1 MAYRTQST
9 RSQYRDVSP
18 SEEDNSYAREITAA
32 ATAFLGGE
40 LISLGKRNAERKQ
53 VNNALMLQSE
63 ANRVKLMTD
72 VGKLAT
78 LENEVNRD
86 ELKIAGSTV
95 VKDFSDAQLR
105 VNRSTGTYIYKDP
118 LTGQEITREDDLKTI
133 DQSNDWLSNIGGD
146 IEASETL
153 IAGIQDLYQA
163 GKIGNKPGDLD
174 IGATDPRALAVA
186 IGEGVTEKYKVK
198 KNKDGL
204 YETTVEYSGKAIAEA
219 NKAEG
224 VSGDTW
230 TIDTKSLAEALN
242 DPTRNPKNMLAYV
255 ASNDYTQNGGL
266 FDSEKNAI
274 TNEGTLKPEFFENIG
289 ETTISVGGGKR
300 QKVSQDRLKINEVE
314 SAVYASSSA
323 AAGSTMRGNNPQQVI
338 TDIKSYTRYDK
349 EKNEYYYNTPLL
361 STTKDPETGEEIT
374 EGYLQYDDKG
384 AVIMNKERTVV
395 MKDNQLMIDQE
406 NLKPEL
412 TEMYSQYQ
420 LGNLGAYDN
429 RRNTP
434 IGNAY
439 DASEPTKD
447 PTRKQ
452 IATGAI
458 EDFRRNVKLATEEG
472 AFNPPTFDKKRVDNI
487 AGLISG
493 VYGGGKA
500 VYDDKNK
507 LFIID
512 KAVVYAEDGTVLT
525 KGETISFEYDTADPN
540 ALDRLIQKL
549 ETSLAT
555 TTDGTKKEIIIGKSS
570 PEEME
575 RERKRDKR
583 NKFND
588 NFPNLRLG
596 YRPDDDMLEEGELA
610 KKLKDKYPTL
620 KIEEPLN
627 PTVESIRIGGVLVS
641 DALGN
646 YNPEDIMDIVY
657 EQLNKSKEES
667 KSESTKTSEKTQ
679 TGGEKTLAEKMKEA
693 IKGK

>member
-18 SEEDNSYAREITAA
+18 SEEDNSYARDITAA

-40 LISLGKRNAERKQ
+40 LISLGKRNSERKQ
-53 VNNALMLQSE
+53 INNALMLQSE

-133 DQSNDWLSNIGGD
+133 DQSNDWLSNIGSD

-163 GKIGNKPGDLD
+163 GKTGNKPGDLD

-255 ASNDYTQNGGL
+255 ASNDYTQSGGL

-274 TNEGTLKPEFFENIG
+274 TNEGTLKPEFFENMG
-289 ETTISVGGGKR
+289 ETTISVGGNKR
-300 QKVSQDRLKINEVE
+300 QKVSQDRLKINEVQ

-349 EKNEYYYNTPLL
+349 GKNEYYYNTPEV
-361 STTKDPETGEEIT
+361 TT

-434 IGNAY
+434 IGNPYTKDETETGDEVDTSLFNILSTSADDDKETLMLGGEDKVLEVKTISLNDENFTGIGRDAEGFYVKGSDGEKDRSEEKYNFYKNALIESVDKNEKPSLLARFDELEEMTPSESVSIEKAVKNIVDKAKTDEYQKEEGLTGMLGAKY
-439 DASEPTKD
+439 DDEEKFAKYLRDTLGLESIVEADLRDVDFDDEEEMRTYITNKFFESDINKDVARKMSGKDVGASEDK
-447 PTRKQ
+447 
-452 IATGAI
+452 ATG
-458 EDFRRNVKLATEEG
+458 
-472 AFNPPTFDKKRVDNI
+472 
-487 AGLISG
+487 
-493 VYGGGKA
+493 
-500 VYDDKNK
+500 
-507 LFIID
+507 
-512 KAVVYAEDGTVLT
+512 GT
-525 KGETISFEYDTADPN
+525 A
-540 ALDRLIQKL
+540 R
-549 ETSLAT
+549 
-555 TTDGTKKEIIIGKSS
+555 
-570 PEEME
+570 
-575 RERKRDKR
+575 
-583 NKFND
+583 
-588 NFPNLRLG
+588 
-596 YRPDDDMLEEGELA
+596 
-610 KKLKDKYPTL
+610 
-620 KIEEPLN
+620 
-627 PTVESIRIGGVLVS
+627 
-641 DALGN
+641 
-646 YNPEDIMDIVY
+646 
-657 EQLNKSKEES
+657 
-667 KSESTKTSEKTQ
+667 
-679 TGGEKTLAEKMKEA
+679 
-693 IKGK
+693 

>member
-18 SEEDNSYAREITAA
+18 SEEDNSYARDITAA

-53 VNNALMLQSE
+53 INNALMLQSE

-274 TNEGTLKPEFFENIG
+274 TNEGTLKPEFFENMG
-289 ETTISVGGGKR
+289 ETTISVGGNKR
-300 QKVSQDRLKINEVE
+300 QKVSQDRLKINEVQ

-349 EKNEYYYNTPLL
+349 EKNEYYYNTPEV
-361 STTKDPETGEEIT
+361 TT

-406 NLKPEL
+406 NLRPEL

-434 IGNAY
+434 IGNEYTIEKPKGGDEVDTSLFKILSTSAD
-439 DASEPTKD
+439 DAPETLMLGGEDKVLEVKTISLDDENFTGIGRDAEGFYVKGSDGEKDRSEK
-447 PTRKQ
+447 KYNFYKN
-452 IATGAI
+452 ALI
-458 EDFRRNVKLATEEG
+458 ESV
-472 AFNPPTFDKKRVDNI
+472 
-487 AGLISG
+487 
-493 VYGGGKA
+493 
-500 VYDDKNK
+500 DKNEK
-507 LFIID
+507 
-512 KAVVYAEDGTVLT
+512 
-525 KGETISFEYDTADPN
+525 P
-540 ALDRLIQKL
+540 
-549 ETSLAT
+549 SLLARF
-555 TTDGTKKEIIIGKSS
+555 DEL
-570 PEEME
+570 EEMTPSE
-575 RERKRDKR
+575 SVSIKSVV
-583 NKFND
+583 
-588 NFPNLRLG
+588 
-596 YRPDDDMLEEGELA
+596 DMIVNEA
-610 KKLKDKYPTL
+610 KKDKY
-620 KIEEPLN
+620 
-627 PTVESIRIGGVLVS
+627 
-641 DALGN
+641 
-646 YNPEDIMDIVY
+646 
-657 EQLNKSKEES
+657 QKEEGLTGMLGAKYDDEVKFAEYLQGLRFDPNTINETDLS
-667 KSESTKTSEKTQ
+667 DVSFDNKEEMTTYIKDVIFESDINKDVARKMSGKDVGASEDKA
-679 TGGEKTLAEKMKEA
+679 TGGTAR
-693 IKGK
+693 

>member
-18 SEEDNSYAREITAA
+18 SEEDNSYARDITAA

-40 LISLGKRNAERKQ
+40 LISLGKRNSERKQ
-53 VNNALMLQSE
+53 INNALMLQSE
-63 ANRVKLMTD
+63 ANRVRLMTD

-255 ASNDYTQNGGL
+255 ASNDYTQSGGL

-274 TNEGTLKPEFFENIG
+274 TNEGTLKPEFFENMG
-289 ETTISVGGGKR
+289 ETTISVGGNKR
-300 QKVSQDRLKINEVE
+300 QKVSQDRLKINEVQ

-349 EKNEYYYNTPLL
+349 EKNEYYYNTPEV
-361 STTKDPETGEEIT
+361 TT

-439 DASEPTKD
+439 TKD
-447 PTRKQ
+447 EPK
-452 IATGAI
+452 TGD
-458 EDFRRNVKLATEEG
+458 EVDTSL
-472 AFNPPTFDKKRVDNI
+472 FNILSTSAD
-487 AGLISG
+487 
-493 VYGGGKA
+493 
-500 VYDDKNK
+500 DDKET
-507 LFIID
+507 LMLGGED
-512 KAVVYAEDGTVLT
+512 KVLEI
-525 KGETISFEYDTADPN
+525 KTISLNDENFTGIGRDAEGFYVKGRDGEKDRSEKKYNFYKN
-540 ALDRLIQKL
+540 AIIESVDKN
-549 ETSLAT
+549 EKPSLLARF
-555 TTDGTKKEIIIGKSS
+555 DEL
-570 PEEME
+570 EEMTPSGSVNIKDAVE
-575 RERKRDKR
+575 MIVNEAKNDKYQIKGKVYNEDDEAEFANYLRDTLELDLINEDDLR
-583 NKFND
+583 GVDFDDEEEMRTYITNKFYETEN
-588 NFPNLRLG
+588 NKNVARK
-596 YRPDDDMLEEGELA
+596 EA
-610 KKLKDKYPTL
+610 KKLAVD
-620 KIEEPLN
+620 
-627 PTVESIRIGGVLVS
+627 G
-641 DALGN
+641 
-646 YNPEDIMDIVY
+646 
-657 EQLNKSKEES
+657 
-667 KSESTKTSEKTQ
+667 STKQITQEEWDAEWAKLSRGESMVGNDGKTYTKQ
-679 TGGEKTLAEKMKEA
+679 
-693 IKGK
+693 

>member
-18 SEEDNSYAREITAA
+18 SEEDNSYARDITAA

-40 LISLGKRNAERKQ
+40 LISLGKRNSERKQ
-53 VNNALMLQSE
+53 INNALMLQSE

-133 DQSNDWLSNIGGD
+133 DQSNDWLSNIGSD

-163 GKIGNKPGDLD
+163 GKTGNKPGDLD

-255 ASNDYTQNGGL
+255 ASNDYTQSGGL

-274 TNEGTLKPEFFENIG
+274 TNEGTLKPEFFENMG
-289 ETTISVGGGKR
+289 ETTISVGGNKR
-300 QKVSQDRLKINEVE
+300 QKVSQDRLKINEVQ

-349 EKNEYYYNTPLL
+349 GKNEYYYNTPEV
-361 STTKDPETGEEIT
+361 TT

-406 NLKPEL
+406 NLRPEL

-434 IGNAY
+434 IGNPY
-439 DASEPTKD
+439 TKD
-447 PTRKQ
+447 ESETDDEVDTSLFNILSTSADDDPETLMLGGEDKVLEVKN
-452 IATGAI
+452 ISLDDENFTGIGRDA
-458 EDFRRNVKLATEEG
+458 EG
-472 AFNPPTFDKKRVDNI
+472 PYV
-487 AGLISG
+487 
-493 VYGGGKA
+493 VYGGDKNRDPKKYNFYKNALIESVDKNEKPSLLARFDELEEMTPSESVSIKSVVDMIVNEAKKDEYQKEEGLTGMLGAK
-500 VYDDKNK
+500 YDDEVK
-507 LFIID
+507 F
-512 KAVVYAEDGTVLT
+512 AEYLQGL
-525 KGETISFEYDTADPN
+525 GFDPN
-540 ALDRLIQKL
+540 TIN
-549 ETSLAT
+549 ETDLS
-555 TTDGTKKEIIIGKSS
+555 DVSFDNK
-570 PEEME
+570 EEMTT
-575 RERKRDKR
+575 
-583 NKFND
+583 
-588 NFPNLRLG
+588 
-596 YRPDDDMLEEGELA
+596 YI
-610 KKLKDKYPTL
+610 KDKIFESDINKDVARKMSGKDAGSNQKETAQERVAR
-620 KIEEPLN
+620 ILN
-627 PTVESIRIGGVLVS
+627 QQNT
-641 DALGN
+641 
-646 YNPEDIMDIVY
+646 
-657 EQLNKSKEES
+657 
-667 KSESTKTSEKTQ
+667 TK
-679 TGGEKTLAEKMKEA
+679 
-693 IKGK
+693 

>member
-18 SEEDNSYAREITAA
+18 SEEDNSYARDITAA

-53 VNNALMLQSE
+53 INNALMLQSE

-133 DQSNDWLSNIGGD
+133 DQSNDWLSNIGSD

-163 GKIGNKPGDLD
+163 GKTGNKPGDLD

-255 ASNDYTQNGGL
+255 ASNDYTQSGGL

-274 TNEGTLKPEFFENIG
+274 TNEGTLKPEFFENMG
-289 ETTISVGGGKR
+289 ETTISVGGNKR
-300 QKVSQDRLKINEVE
+300 QKVSQDRLKINEVQ

-349 EKNEYYYNTPLL
+349 EKNEYYYNTPEV
-361 STTKDPETGEEIT
+361 TT

-406 NLKPEL
+406 NLRPEL

-434 IGNAY
+434 IGNPY
-439 DASEPTKD
+439 TKD
-447 PTRKQ
+447 ESE
-452 IATGAI
+452 TGDEVDTSLFNILSTSADDDPETLMLGG
-458 EDFRRNVKLATEEG
+458 EDKVLEVKNISLNDENFTGIGRDAEG
-472 AFNPPTFDKKRVDNI
+472 PYV
-487 AGLISG
+487 
-493 VYGGGKA
+493 VYGGDKNRDPKKYNFYKNALIESVDKNEKPSLLTRFDELEEMTPSESVNIKSVVDMIVNEAKKDEYQKEEGLTGMLGAK
-500 VYDDKNK
+500 YDDEVK
-507 LFIID
+507 F
-512 KAVVYAEDGTVLT
+512 AEYLQGLGFDLINETDLNDVSFDN
-525 KGETISFEYDTADPN
+525 KGEM
-540 ALDRLIQKL
+540 
-549 ETSLAT
+549 T
-555 TTDGTKKEIIIGKSS
+555 TYI
-570 PEEME
+570 
-575 RERKRDKR
+575 
-583 NKFND
+583 
-588 NFPNLRLG
+588 
-596 YRPDDDMLEEGELA
+596 
-610 KKLKDKYPTL
+610 KDKIFESDTN
-620 KIEEPLN
+620 KDVARKMSGKDAGSNQKETAQERVARILN
-627 PTVESIRIGGVLVS
+627 QQN
-641 DALGN
+641 A
-646 YNPEDIMDIVY
+646 
-657 EQLNKSKEES
+657 
-667 KSESTKTSEKTQ
+667 TK
-679 TGGEKTLAEKMKEA
+679 
-693 IKGK
+693 

>member
-18 SEEDNSYAREITAA
+18 SEEDNSYARDITAA

-53 VNNALMLQSE
+53 INNALMLQSE

-274 TNEGTLKPEFFENIG
+274 TNEGTLKPEFFENMG
-289 ETTISVGGGKR
+289 ETTISVGGNKR
-300 QKVSQDRLKINEVE
+300 QKVSQDRLKINEVQ

-349 EKNEYYYNTPLL
+349 EKNEYYYNTPEV
-361 STTKDPETGEEIT
+361 TT

-406 NLKPEL
+406 NLRPEL

-434 IGNAY
+434 IGNEYTIEKPKGGDEVDTSLFKILSTSAD
-439 DASEPTKD
+439 DAPETLMLGGEDKVLEVKTISLDDENFTGIGRDAEGFYVKGSDGEKDRSEK
-447 PTRKQ
+447 KYNFYKN
-452 IATGAI
+452 ALI
-458 EDFRRNVKLATEEG
+458 ESV
-472 AFNPPTFDKKRVDNI
+472 
-487 AGLISG
+487 
-493 VYGGGKA
+493 
-500 VYDDKNK
+500 DKNEK
-507 LFIID
+507 PSLLARFD
-512 KAVVYAEDGTVLT
+512 ELEEMTPSKSVNVESVV
-525 KGETISFEYDTADPN
+525 N
-540 ALDRLIQKL
+540 
-549 ETSLAT
+549 
-555 TTDGTKKEIIIGKSS
+555 EIIN
-570 PEEME
+570 E
-575 RERKRDKR
+575 
-583 NKFND
+583 
-588 NFPNLRLG
+588 
-596 YRPDDDMLEEGELA
+596 A
-610 KKLKDKYPTL
+610 KKDKY
-620 KIEEPLN
+620 
-627 PTVESIRIGGVLVS
+627 
-641 DALGN
+641 
-646 YNPEDIMDIVY
+646 
-657 EQLNKSKEES
+657 Q
-667 KSESTKTSEKTQ
+667 
-679 TGGEKTLAEKMKEA
+679 
-693 IKGK
+693 IKGKVYNEDDEAEFAKYLQKLGFGLINEDDLRGVDFDDKEEMRTYITDKIFANDENKDVARKMSGKDVGASEDKATGGTAR

>member
-18 SEEDNSYAREITAA
+18 SEEDNSYARDITAA

-53 VNNALMLQSE
+53 INNALMLQSE
-63 ANRVKLMTD
+63 ANRVRLMTD

-133 DQSNDWLSNIGGD
+133 DQSNDWLNNIGSD

-153 IAGIQDLYQA
+153 IAGIQDLYRA

-255 ASNDYTQNGGL
+255 ASNDYTQSGGL

-274 TNEGTLKPEFFENIG
+274 TNEGTLKPEFFENMG
-289 ETTISVGGGKR
+289 ETTISVGGNKR
-300 QKVSQDRLKINEVE
+300 QKVSQDRLKINEVQ

-349 EKNEYYYNTPLL
+349 EKNEYYYNTPEV
-361 STTKDPETGEEIT
+361 TT

-439 DASEPTKD
+439 TKDESETGDEVDTSLFNILSTSADDDKETLMLGGEDKVLEVKNITLDDENFTGIGRDAEGFYVKGSDGEKDRSEKKYNFYKNAIIESVDKNEKPSLLARFDELEKMTPSESVSIKSVVDMIVNEAKKDEYQKEEGLTGMLGAKYDDEVKFAEYLQGLGFDLINETDLSDVSFDNKEEMTTYIKDKIFESDINKDVARKMSGKDVGASEDK
-447 PTRKQ
+447 
-452 IATGAI
+452 ATG
-458 EDFRRNVKLATEEG
+458 
-472 AFNPPTFDKKRVDNI
+472 
-487 AGLISG
+487 
-493 VYGGGKA
+493 
-500 VYDDKNK
+500 
-507 LFIID
+507 
-512 KAVVYAEDGTVLT
+512 GT
-525 KGETISFEYDTADPN
+525 A
-540 ALDRLIQKL
+540 R
-549 ETSLAT
+549 
-555 TTDGTKKEIIIGKSS
+555 
-570 PEEME
+570 
-575 RERKRDKR
+575 
-583 NKFND
+583 
-588 NFPNLRLG
+588 
-596 YRPDDDMLEEGELA
+596 
-610 KKLKDKYPTL
+610 
-620 KIEEPLN
+620 
-627 PTVESIRIGGVLVS
+627 
-641 DALGN
+641 
-646 YNPEDIMDIVY
+646 
-657 EQLNKSKEES
+657 
-667 KSESTKTSEKTQ
+667 
-679 TGGEKTLAEKMKEA
+679 
-693 IKGK
+693 

>member
-72 VGKLAT
+72 VGRLAT

-105 VNRSTGTYIYKDP
+105 VNRSTGTYIYNDP

-133 DQSNDWLSNIGGD
+133 DQSNDWLNNIGSD

-255 ASNDYTQNGGL
+255 ASNDYTQSGGL

-274 TNEGTLKPEFFENIG
+274 TNEGTLKPEFFENMG
-289 ETTISVGGGKR
+289 ETTISVGGNKR
-300 QKVSQDRLKINEVE
+300 QKVSQDRLKINEVQ

-349 EKNEYYYNTPLL
+349 EKNEYYYNTPEV
-361 STTKDPETGEEIT
+361 TT

-429 RRNTP
+429 RKNTP

-439 DASEPTKD
+439 TTSTKD
-447 PTRKQ
+447 PTKKQ
-452 IATGAI
+452 IATKTI

-472 AFNPPTFDKKRVDNI
+472 AFNPSTFDKTRVDNI
-487 AGLISG
+487 AELISG
-493 VYGGGKA
+493 VYGGGA
-500 VYDDKNK
+500 ALYDAKNK
-507 LFIID
+507 LFIVD
-512 KAVVYAEDGTVLT
+512 KPVVYDEDGTVLT
-525 KGETISFEYDTADPN
+525 KGEKISFEYDTADPN

-549 ETSLAT
+549 ETSLGT
-555 TTDGTKKEIIIGKSS
+555 TTEETEKGVTIGKSS
-570 PEEME
+570 PEEMARD
-575 RERKRDKR
+575 REIEKR

-588 NFPNLRLG
+588 TFPKVKLG
-596 YRPDDDMLEEGELA
+596 NDPDDDMLEEAALA
-610 KKLKDKYPTL
+610 SVLKKKYPTL
-620 KIEEPLN
+620 TISEPIDPFAEEIKIN
-627 PTVESIRIGGVLVS
+627 GVLVS
-641 DALGN
+641 EALGN
-646 YNPEDIMDIVY
+646 YNPEAIMDIVY
-657 EQLNKSKEES
+657 EQLNKTETKEP
-667 KSESTKTSEKTQ
+667 K
-679 TGGEKTLAEKMKEA
+679 KETPEVL
-693 IKGK
+693 KGAKQISIDDI

>member
-18 SEEDNSYAREITAA
+18 SEEDNSYARDITAA

-40 LISLGKRNAERKQ
+40 LISLGKRNSERKQ
-53 VNNALMLQSE
+53 INNALMLQSE

-133 DQSNDWLSNIGGD
+133 DQSNDWLSNIGSD

-163 GKIGNKPGDLD
+163 GKTGNKPGDLD

-255 ASNDYTQNGGL
+255 ASNDYTQSGGL

-274 TNEGTLKPEFFENIG
+274 TNEGTLKPEFFENMG
-289 ETTISVGGGKR
+289 ETTISVGGNKR
-300 QKVSQDRLKINEVE
+300 QKVSQDRLKINEVQ

-349 EKNEYYYNTPLL
+349 GKNEYYYNTPEV
-361 STTKDPETGEEIT
+361 TT

-434 IGNAY
+434 IGNPY
-439 DASEPTKD
+439 TKD
-447 PTRKQ
+447 ETE
-452 IATGAI
+452 TGDEVDTSLFNILSTSADDDPETLMLGG
-458 EDFRRNVKLATEEG
+458 EDKVLEVKTISLNDENFTGIGRDAEG
-472 AFNPPTFDKKRVDNI
+472 PYV
-487 AGLISG
+487 
-493 VYGGGKA
+493 VYGGDKNRDPKKYNFYKNALIESVDKNEKPSLLARFDELEEMTPSESVSIKSVVDMIVNEAKKDEYQKEEGLTGMLGAK
-500 VYDDKNK
+500 YDDEVKFAEYLQGLGFESINETDLSDVSFDNK
-507 LFIID
+507 
-512 KAVVYAEDGTVLT
+512 
-525 KGETISFEYDTADPN
+525 
-540 ALDRLIQKL
+540 
-549 ETSLAT
+549 
-555 TTDGTKKEIIIGKSS
+555 
-570 PEEME
+570 EEMTT
-575 RERKRDKR
+575 
-583 NKFND
+583 
-588 NFPNLRLG
+588 
-596 YRPDDDMLEEGELA
+596 YI
-610 KKLKDKYPTL
+610 KDKIFESDINKDVARKMSGKDAGSNQKETAQERVAR
-620 KIEEPLN
+620 ILN
-627 PTVESIRIGGVLVS
+627 QQNT
-641 DALGN
+641 
-646 YNPEDIMDIVY
+646 
-657 EQLNKSKEES
+657 
-667 KSESTKTSEKTQ
+667 TK
-679 TGGEKTLAEKMKEA
+679 
-693 IKGK
+693 

>member
-18 SEEDNSYAREITAA
+18 SEEDNSYARDITAA

-53 VNNALMLQSE
+53 INNALMLQSE

-133 DQSNDWLSNIGGD
+133 DQSNDWLSNIGSD

-163 GKIGNKPGDLD
+163 GKTGNKPGDLD

-255 ASNDYTQNGGL
+255 ASNDYTQSGGL

-274 TNEGTLKPEFFENIG
+274 TNEGTLKPEFFENMG
-289 ETTISVGGGKR
+289 ETTISVGGNKR
-300 QKVSQDRLKINEVE
+300 QKVSQDRLKINEVQ

-349 EKNEYYYNTPLL
+349 EKNEYYYNTPEV
-361 STTKDPETGEEIT
+361 TT

-406 NLKPEL
+406 NLRPEL

-434 IGNAY
+434 IGNPY
-439 DASEPTKD
+439 TKD
-447 PTRKQ
+447 ESETDDEVDTSLFNILSTSADDDPETLMLGGEDKVLEVKN
-452 IATGAI
+452 ISLDDENFTGIGRDA
-458 EDFRRNVKLATEEG
+458 EG
-472 AFNPPTFDKKRVDNI
+472 PYV
-487 AGLISG
+487 
-493 VYGGGKA
+493 VYGGDKNRDPKKYNFYKNALIESVDKNEKPSLLARFDELEEMTPSESVSIKSVVDMIVNEAKKDEYQKEEGLTGMLGAK
-500 VYDDKNK
+500 YDDEVK
-507 LFIID
+507 F
-512 KAVVYAEDGTVLT
+512 AEYLQGL
-525 KGETISFEYDTADPN
+525 GFDPN
-540 ALDRLIQKL
+540 TIN
-549 ETSLAT
+549 ETDLS
-555 TTDGTKKEIIIGKSS
+555 DVSFDNK
-570 PEEME
+570 EEMTT
-575 RERKRDKR
+575 
-583 NKFND
+583 
-588 NFPNLRLG
+588 
-596 YRPDDDMLEEGELA
+596 YI
-610 KKLKDKYPTL
+610 KDKIFESDINKDVARKMSGKDAGSNQKETAQERVAR
-620 KIEEPLN
+620 ILN
-627 PTVESIRIGGVLVS
+627 QQNT
-641 DALGN
+641 
-646 YNPEDIMDIVY
+646 
-657 EQLNKSKEES
+657 
-667 KSESTKTSEKTQ
+667 TK
-679 TGGEKTLAEKMKEA
+679 
-693 IKGK
+693 

>member
-18 SEEDNSYAREITAA
+18 SEEDNSYARDITAA

-53 VNNALMLQSE
+53 INNALMLQSE

-105 VNRSTGTYIYKDP
+105 VNRSTGTYVYKDP

-255 ASNDYTQNGGL
+255 ASNDYTQSGGL

-274 TNEGTLKPEFFENIG
+274 TNEGTLKPEFFENMG
-289 ETTISVGGGKR
+289 ETTISVGGNKR
-300 QKVSQDRLKINEVE
+300 QKVSQDRLKINEVQ

-349 EKNEYYYNTPLL
+349 EKNEYYYNTPEV
-361 STTKDPETGEEIT
+361 TT

-439 DASEPTKD
+439 T
-447 PTRKQ
+447 
-452 IATGAI
+452 
-458 EDFRRNVKLATEEG
+458 TEEPNGDGGVDTSLFKILSTSAADKPEEFMLGGEDKVLEVKNITLDDENFTGIGRDAEGFYVKGSDGEKDRSKEKYNFYKNAIIESVDKNEKPSLLARFDELEEMTPSESVSIKSVVDMIVNEAKKDEYQKEEGLTGMLG
-472 AFNPPTFDKKRVDNI
+472 AK
-487 AGLISG
+487 
-493 VYGGGKA
+493 
-500 VYDDKNK
+500 YDDEVK
-507 LFIID
+507 F
-512 KAVVYAEDGTVLT
+512 AEYLQGL
-525 KGETISFEYDTADPN
+525 GFDPN
-540 ALDRLIQKL
+540 TIN
-549 ETSLAT
+549 ETDLS
-555 TTDGTKKEIIIGKSS
+555 DVSFDNK
-570 PEEME
+570 EEMTT
-575 RERKRDKR
+575 
-583 NKFND
+583 
-588 NFPNLRLG
+588 
-596 YRPDDDMLEEGELA
+596 YI
-610 KKLKDKYPTL
+610 KDKIFESDINKDVARKMSGKDAGSNQKETAQERVAR
-620 KIEEPLN
+620 ILN
-627 PTVESIRIGGVLVS
+627 QQNT
-641 DALGN
+641 
-646 YNPEDIMDIVY
+646 
-657 EQLNKSKEES
+657 
-667 KSESTKTSEKTQ
+667 TK
-679 TGGEKTLAEKMKEA
+679 
-693 IKGK
+693 

>member
-18 SEEDNSYAREITAA
+18 SEEDNSYARDITAA

-40 LISLGKRNAERKQ
+40 LISLGKRNSERKQ
-53 VNNALMLQSE
+53 INNALMLQSE
-63 ANRVKLMTD
+63 ANRVRLMTD

-242 DPTRNPKNMLAYV
+242 NPSRNPKNMLAYV

-274 TNEGTLKPEFFENIG
+274 TNEGTLKPEFFENMG
-289 ETTISVGGGKR
+289 ETTISVGGNKR
-300 QKVSQDRLKINEVE
+300 QKVSQDRLKINEVQ

-439 DASEPTKD
+439 TKDESEPGDEVDTSLFNILSTSADDDKETLMLGGEDKVLEVKNIPLNDENFTGIGRDAEGFYVKGSDGKKD
-447 PTRKQ
+447 RSEKKYNFYKN
-452 IATGAI
+452 AI
-458 EDFRRNVKLATEEG
+458 IESVDKNEKPSLLARFDELEKMTPSGSVSIEKAVKNIVDKAKTDEYQKEEG
-472 AFNPPTFDKKRVDNI
+472 LTGMLGAK
-487 AGLISG
+487 
-493 VYGGGKA
+493 
-500 VYDDKNK
+500 YDDEENFAKYLRDTLGLESIVEADLRDVDFDDEEEMRTYITNK
-507 LFIID
+507 F
-512 KAVVYAEDGTVLT
+512 
-525 KGETISFEYDTADPN
+525 FESDINKDVARKMSGKDVGSN
-540 ALDRLIQKL
+540 QK
-549 ETSLAT
+549 ETSTGQMTQTEWDAT
-555 TTDGTKKEIIIGKSS
+555 W
-570 PEEME
+570 
-575 RERKRDKR
+575 
-583 NKFND
+583 
-588 NFPNLRLG
+588 
-596 YRPDDDMLEEGELA
+596 
-610 KKLKDKYPTL
+610 KKLKKG
-620 KIEEPLN
+620 
-627 PTVESIRIGGVLVS
+627 ESMVGLDGIT
-641 DALGN
+641 
-646 YNPEDIMDIVY
+646 Y
-657 EQLNKSKEES
+657 
-667 KSESTKTSEKTQ
+667 TKQ
-679 TGGEKTLAEKMKEA
+679 
-693 IKGK
+693 

>member
-18 SEEDNSYAREITAA
+18 SEEDNSYARDITAA

-53 VNNALMLQSE
+53 INNALMLQSE

-274 TNEGTLKPEFFENIG
+274 TNEGTLKPEFFENMG
-289 ETTISVGGGKR
+289 ETTISVGGNKR
-300 QKVSQDRLKINEVE
+300 QKVSQDRLKINEVQ

-349 EKNEYYYNTPLL
+349 EKNEYYYNTPEV
-361 STTKDPETGEEIT
+361 TT

-406 NLKPEL
+406 NLRPEL

-434 IGNAY
+434 IGNEYTIEKPKGGDEVDTSLFKILSTSAD
-439 DASEPTKD
+439 DAPETLMLGGEDKVLEVKTISLDDENFTGIGRDAEGFYVKGSDGEKDRSEK
-447 PTRKQ
+447 KYNFYKN
-452 IATGAI
+452 ALI
-458 EDFRRNVKLATEEG
+458 ESV
-472 AFNPPTFDKKRVDNI
+472 
-487 AGLISG
+487 
-493 VYGGGKA
+493 
-500 VYDDKNK
+500 DKNEK
-507 LFIID
+507 PSLLARFD
-512 KAVVYAEDGTVLT
+512 ELEEMTPSKSVNVESVV
-525 KGETISFEYDTADPN
+525 N
-540 ALDRLIQKL
+540 
-549 ETSLAT
+549 
-555 TTDGTKKEIIIGKSS
+555 EIIN
-570 PEEME
+570 E
-575 RERKRDKR
+575 
-583 NKFND
+583 
-588 NFPNLRLG
+588 
-596 YRPDDDMLEEGELA
+596 A
-610 KKLKDKYPTL
+610 KKDKY
-620 KIEEPLN
+620 
-627 PTVESIRIGGVLVS
+627 
-641 DALGN
+641 
-646 YNPEDIMDIVY
+646 
-657 EQLNKSKEES
+657 Q
-667 KSESTKTSEKTQ
+667 
-679 TGGEKTLAEKMKEA
+679 
-693 IKGK
+693 IKGKVYNEDDEAEFAKYLQKLGFGLINEDDLRGVDFDDKEEMRTYITDKIFANDENKDVARKMSGKDAGSNQKETAQERVARILNQQNTTK

>member
-18 SEEDNSYAREITAA
+18 SEEDNSYARDITAA

-53 VNNALMLQSE
+53 INNALMLQSE
-63 ANRVKLMTD
+63 ANRVRLMTD

-133 DQSNDWLSNIGGD
+133 DQSNDWLNNIGSD

-153 IAGIQDLYQA
+153 IAGIQDLYRA

-255 ASNDYTQNGGL
+255 ASNDYTQSGGL

-274 TNEGTLKPEFFENIG
+274 TNEGTLKPEFFENMG
-289 ETTISVGGGKR
+289 ETTISVGGNKR
-300 QKVSQDRLKINEVE
+300 QKVSQDRLKINEVQ

-349 EKNEYYYNTPLL
+349 EKNEYYYNTPEV
-361 STTKDPETGEEIT
+361 TT

-439 DASEPTKD
+439 TIEKPKGDDDVDTSLFTILSTPADDKPEEFMLDGEDYVLQVKNISLDDEIFTGIGRDAEGPYVKGQGPDGKKD
-447 PTRKQ
+447 RDPNKYTFYKN
-452 IATGAI
+452 ALI
-458 EDFRRNVKLATEEG
+458 ESVDQNEKPSLLARFDELEKMTPSGSVNIEKAVQNIVDMARTDEYQKEEG
-472 AFNPPTFDKKRVDNI
+472 LTGMVGAK
-487 AGLISG
+487 
-493 VYGGGKA
+493 
-500 VYDDKNK
+500 YDDEVK
-507 LFIID
+507 F
-512 KAVVYAEDGTVLT
+512 AEYLRGL
-525 KGETISFEYDTADPN
+525 G
-540 ALDRLIQKL
+540 L
-549 ETSLAT
+549 ESIVEDDLR
-555 TTDGTKKEIIIGKSS
+555 DVDFDDE
-570 PEEME
+570 EEM
-575 RERKRDKR
+575 RTYIT
-583 NKFND
+583 NKFYETED
-588 NFPNLRLG
+588 NKNVARK
-596 YRPDDDMLEEGELA
+596 EA
-610 KKLKDKYPTL
+610 KKLEAKKL
-620 KIEEPLN
+620 A
-627 PTVESIRIGGVLVS
+627 GG
-641 DALGN
+641 G
-646 YNPEDIMDIVY
+646 
-657 EQLNKSKEES
+657 
-667 KSESTKTSEKTQ
+667 STKQITQEEWDAEWAKLSRGESMVGNDGKTYTKQ
-679 TGGEKTLAEKMKEA
+679 
-693 IKGK
+693 